1 MKILLISIIVFC
13 ISFIFLQSKDDYST
27 DYSIINKILVNP
39 EKISEIF
46 EDSTIIDVANFID
59 DVWYLEGPIKE
70 NIKLLNQDGYYIKID
85 TVSNYLEIEAKRSYQ
100 DHEIKLVSKKDERIF
115 LIFTFFN
122 YNGKRKL
129 FSILHYEDQPDL
141 FLNE

>member
-70 NIKLLNQDGYYIKID
+70 NIKLLNQDGYYIP
-85 TVSNYLEIEAKRSYQ
+85 RS
-100 DHEIKLVSKKDERIF
+100 
-115 LIFTFFN
+115 
-122 YNGKRKL
+122 
-129 FSILHYEDQPDL
+129 
-141 FLNE
+141 